1 MEAEERLGL
10 VGTVCSSWRHAP
22 RPWQRFEIFGQAG
35 NAPGLKLRESEL
47 SITHVKC
54 RPILMRE
61 GSLAPGRWAA
71 PEDHVNEWRGRA
83 ERELIAAAAEAQEI
97 FGDDELERHADE
109 ARRRLEME
117 EDRS

>member
-1 MEAEERLGL
+1 MLVLEACAAALAAVRGFRASGELA
-10 VGTVCSSWRHAP
+10 W
-22 RPWQRFEIFGQAG
+22 
-35 NAPGLKLRESEL
+35 LKLRESGL

-54 RPILMRE
+54 RPILMRQ

-71 PEDHVNEWRGRA
+71 PEDHVNESRGRA

-97 FGDDELERHADE
+97 FGDDELERYADE